1 MGKIDYRKEAK
12 GRECQVRLV
21 GVCNY
26 DPETTVLAHIRA
38 AGITGAGQ
46 KAPDQLGAWACSCCH
61 DAIDLRT
68 KTGYTKDE
76 LLLAH
81 FEGMARTQAILISE
95 GKL

>member
-1 MGKIDYRKEAK
+1 MTKTNLRKEAK
-12 GRECQVRLV
+12 GRSCQVRLV

-26 DPETTVLAHIRA
+26 NPETVVLAHIRI

-46 KAPDQLGAWACSCCH
+46 KAPDQLGAWACSACH

-68 KTGYTKDE
+68 KTDYSRDE

-81 FEGMARTQAILISE
+81 LEGMARTQSILISE